1 MDEFKIDGR
10 SIGPGERASIQLP
23 VARLKTQTEISMPV
37 RVVRGKKDGPTLFV
51 SAAVHGDEINGVE
64 IIRRLLRLQLLR
76 RIRGTLIAVPMV
88 NVFGFIQLSRYLPD
102 RRDLNRSFP
111 GSEGGSL
118 AARIADMF
126 MSEIVAQS
134 THGIDLHT
142 GAIHRTNL
150 PQIRVSFDD
159 SEALKLARAF
169 GAPVVMDASL
179 RDGSLREAVCGKGIP
194 VILYEAGE
202 ALRFDEWAI
211 RPGLRGIVSIM
222 HEIGMLPAPKRPRKH
237 APSMLV
243 ERSTWVRAT
252 ESGILSARV
261 TLGQRVHRGDL
272 LGMIGDPFGDLEIPI
287 EAPVSGVVIGRT
299 NLPLL
304 NEGDAVFHIA
314 RIDDKE
320 QLPPTMEAFQAAL
333 ETGFGFDPE
342 GKQE

>member
-1 MDEFKIDGR
+1 
-10 SIGPGERASIQLP
+10 
-23 VARLKTQTEISMPV
+23 MPV
-37 RVVRGKKDGPTLFV
+37 RVIRGKRDGPTLFV

-76 RIRGTLIAVPMV
+76 RMRGTLIAVPMV

-118 AARIADMF
+118 AARVADMF
-126 MSEIVAQS
+126 MTEIVAKS

-150 PQIRVSFDD
+150 PQIRVAFEDT
-159 SEALKLARAF
+159 EALHLAQAF

-179 RDGSLREAVCGKGIP
+179 RDGSLREAVCGRGIP
-194 VILYEAGE
+194 VVLYEGGE

-211 RPGLRGIVSIM
+211 RPGLRGIVAIM
-222 HEIGMLPAPKRPRKH
+222 HEIGMLPKPQRPRK
-237 APSMLV
+237 ATRSLLV

-261 TLGQRVHRGDL
+261 TLGRRVKRGDL

-287 EAPVSGVVIGRT
+287 ESPVAGVVIGRT

-314 RIDDKE
+314 RVDE
-320 QLPPTMEAFQAAL
+320 TESLPPVVEAFQANL
-333 ETGFGFDPE
+333 TTGLGFDPE
-342 GKQE
+342 RPDG